1 MLKVI
6 RQATS
11 SRGVLRPGNFRAFSS
26 SGDDEFNFIKDRN
39 FKSGVRQHKRDLEDQ
54 YSADNHSL
62 LPYLY
67 LFKSLQDN
75 IGYILLEPRTR

>member
-6 RQATS
+6 RQAKN
-11 SRGVLRPGNFRAFSS
+11 SRSALRLVNVRAFSS
-26 SGDDEFNFIKDRN
+26 SGDDGINFIKDRN
-39 FKSGVRQHKRDLEDQ
+39 FQSGVRQHKRDLEDQ

-67 LFKSLQDN
+67 LYRSLQDN
-75 IGYILLEPRTR
+75 IGYVLLEPRTR

>member
-6 RQATS
+6 QLATK
-11 SRGVLRPGNFRAFSS
+11 SRGAVRLMNSRAFSS
-26 SGDDEFNFIKDRN
+26 SGDDGFNFIKDRN

-67 LFKSLQDN
+67 LYRSLQDN
-75 IGYILLEPRTR
+75 IGYVLLEPRTR